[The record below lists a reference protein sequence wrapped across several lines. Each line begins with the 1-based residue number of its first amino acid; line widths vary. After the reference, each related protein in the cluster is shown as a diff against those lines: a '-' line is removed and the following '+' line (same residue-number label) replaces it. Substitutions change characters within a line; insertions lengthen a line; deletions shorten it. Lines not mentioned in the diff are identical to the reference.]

1 MAAAPEWSV
10 SSHATTSCGWSSI
23 ARRSGNALTPEMM
36 GALTAAFAGA
46 AEYVGLRAVTLA
58 GEGKQFCTGA
68 DLDWMA
74 SPPTV
79 EQGEALAELFRT
91 IAECPLPTLALVQGG
106 CYGGAMGLVAACDF
120 VLAAPGAEFGFT
132 EVRVGLAPAVIS
144 PWAMQRLGVARTR
157 ELFLTGERFD
167 AARALELG
175 LLTSVA
181 DDLEA
186 AAGELLD
193 ALRAGGPQAQ
203 RAIKELLLERDETPE
218 ECDARLARA
227 ITALRDSD
235 EAREG
240 VAAFLE
246 KRRPEW

>member
-1 MAAAPEWSV
+1 MAAAPEVRIESRDDV
-10 SSHATTSCGWSSI
+10 L
-23 ARRSGNALTPEMM
+23 RLVLNRPKKGNALTPEMM

-68 DLDWMA
+68 DLGWMA

-175 LLTSVA
+175 LLTSIA

>member
-1 MAAAPEWSV
+1 MAAAPEVRIESRDDV
-10 SSHATTSCGWSSI
+10 L
-23 ARRSGNALTPEMM
+23 RLVLNRPKKGNALTPEMM

-46 AEYVGLRAVTLA
+46 AEHVGLRAVTLA

-68 DLDWMA
+68 DLGWMA

-91 IAECPLPTLALVQGG
+91 IAKCPLPTLALVQGG

-120 VLAAPGAEFGFT
+120 VLAGPEAEFGFT
-132 EVRVGLAPAVIS
+132 EVLVGLAPAVIS
-144 PWAMQRLGVARTR
+144 PWVIQRLGVARTR
-157 ELFLTGERFD
+157 ELFLTGKRFD
-167 AARALELG
+167 ALRALELG
-175 LLTSVA
+175 LLTDVAGNLEAVA
-181 DDLEA
+181 DALLE
-186 AAGELLD
+186 EL
-193 ALRAGGPQAQ
+193 RVGGPQAQ

-218 ECDARLARA
+218 ERDARLARA

>member
-1 MAAAPEWSV
+1 MASAPEV
-10 SSHATTSCGWSSI
+10 RIESHDDVL
-23 ARRSGNALTPEMM
+23 RLLLNRPEKGNALTPEMM

-46 AEYVGLRAVTLA
+46 AEHVGLRAVILQGT
-58 GEGKQFCTGA
+58 GRQFCTGA
-68 DLDWMA
+68 DLTWMA

-91 IAECPLPTLALVQGG
+91 IAVCPLPTLALVQGG

-120 VLAAPGAEFGFT
+120 VLAGPEAEFGFT
-132 EVRVGLAPAVIS
+132 EVLVGLAPAVIS
-144 PWAMQRLGVARTR
+144 PWAIQRMGVARTR

-167 AARALELG
+167 ALRALELG
-175 LLTSVA
+175 LLSDVAGNLEAVA
-181 DDLEA
+181 DA
-186 AAGELLD
+186 LLKE
-193 ALRAGGPQAQ
+193 LRAGGPQAQ
-203 RAIKELLLERDETPE
+203 RAIKELLLERDETPDE
-218 ECDARLARA
+218 RDARLARA

>member
-1 MAAAPEWSV
+1 MAAAPEVRIESRDDV
-10 SSHATTSCGWSSI
+10 L
-23 ARRSGNALTPEMM
+23 RLVLNRPRKGN
-36 GALTAAFAGA
+36 ALTAAFAGA
-46 AEYVGLRAVTLA
+46 AEHVGLRAVTLV

-68 DLDWMA
+68 DLGWMA

>member
-1 MAAAPEWSV
+1 MAAAPEVRIESRDDV
-10 SSHATTSCGWSSI
+10 L
-23 ARRSGNALTPEMM
+23 RLVLNRPRKGNALTPEMM

-46 AEYVGLRAVTLA
+46 AEHVGLRAVTLV

-68 DLDWMA
+68 DLGWMA

-91 IAECPLPTLALVQGG
+91 IAECPLPTLALVKGG

-167 AARALELG
+167 TARALELG

-203 RAIKELLLERDETPE
+203 RAIKELLLGRDETSDE
-218 ECDARLARA
+218 RDARLARA

-246 KRRPEW
+246 KRKPEW